1 MDCKFYILNCQT
13 SIDKNY
19 EVLNLL
25 DIYQILQASYIYDLD
40 MSELKSSKRIK
51 FDTLVTISDL
61 QNDVFE
67 IVKMS
72 YKDSSLEHKLLDG
85 LYSGDIYIPDL
96 DLIIEVDGPSHYKD
110 MEETLETKLR
120 NRIYEKEKIKFISIP
135 YYEWDNLSGVEK
147 KKEYLSKKLY

>member
-1 MDCKFYILNCQT
+1 
-13 SIDKNY
+13 
-19 EVLNLL
+19 
-25 DIYQILQASYIYDLD
+25 
-40 MSELKSSKRIK
+40 MSELKSFKRIK
-51 FDTLVTISDL
+51 LDTLVTISYL

-72 YKDSSLEHKLLDG
+72 YKDSSVEYKLLDG

-96 DLIIEVDGPSHYKD
+96 DLIIEVDGPYHYKD
-110 MEETLETKLR
+110 MEETLASKLR

-135 YYEWDNLSGVEK
+135 YYEWDKLSGVEK